1 MSAKADVGFQV
12 VDKRHGQTSGKDS
25 RRQIPAGWRAH
36 SVLLAYYSEEG
47 ARTYLEDAGLHPG
60 QVEELMR
67 ERERALAHMN
77 GLGPLAEKDAAI
89 DINDALALKE
99 IDRVMSRPECQSAYP
114 RGSWEPRLVE
124 IARLVPV
131 HPSLDVDYAETLADA
146 SLNAKNFLAQVK
158 LCFAEKHPADYQVRV
173 DQSQKAVNVQGIN
186 PSLEVI
192 GLRYERMENDG
203 PLVVSF
209 MVGPPPNIVVV
220 AHYGDRYF
228 LSTGYH
234 RVYRLLEAGVTHVPC
249 AVREVTS
256 LNQVGAYGS
265 AVFSEAILTAP
276 RPPLFTDF
284 ADSRL
289 SVIVPLRPMQ
299 KLVRIRPDEHLVFG

>member
-25 RRQIPAGWRAH
+25 REHVPAGWRAH
-36 SVLLAYYSEEG
+36 SVLLAYYSQEG

-67 ERERALAHMN
+67 ERERALAHLQ
-77 GLGPLAEKDAAI
+77 GLPALDEKDSTLE
-89 DINDALALKE
+89 INDASALKE

-114 RGSWEPRLVE
+114 GGSWEAKLVE
-124 IARLVPV
+124 IAKLVPV
-131 HPSLDVDYAETLADA
+131 HPSLDVDYAETLGNGD
-146 SLNAKNFLAQVK
+146 LNAKNLLAQVK
-158 LCFAEKHPADYQVRV
+158 LCFAEKHTADYQVRV

-192 GLRYERMENDG
+192 GLHFEQMANDG
-203 PLVVSF
+203 PMVVSF

-234 RVYRLLEAGVTHVPC
+234 RVYRLLEAGITHVPC
-249 AVREVTS
+249 AVREVTT
-256 LNQVGAYGS
+256 LNKVGTYGT

-276 RPPLFTDF
+276 RPPLFPDF
-284 ADSRL
+284 GDSRL